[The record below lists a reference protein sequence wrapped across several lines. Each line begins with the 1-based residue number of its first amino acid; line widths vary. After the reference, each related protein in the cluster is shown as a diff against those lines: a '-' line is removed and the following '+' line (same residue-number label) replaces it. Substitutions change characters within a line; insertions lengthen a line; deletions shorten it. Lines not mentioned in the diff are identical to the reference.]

1 MCEEASLSSDVLA
14 YTHRAPVLVRKKY
27 NTTVSHGEPKTLQGD
42 GSDVSLAIPVGSQG
56 VYMTRVHTD
65 HLQFKGIIPPEECLI
80 GPPTEVEQINFENQ
94 TPTRSKYLYRVN
106 IPHCLMDKEL
116 WKHIIVRRGDVYRHR
131 PFREMPRRNPKDEE
145 DFGFEVDNKYI
156 TIHTDG
162 FSQFICTCGKTVCTA
177 SVLVFVMGSM
187 NPGTEVKGS
196 SIKLKNFLCSFLYN
210 IEDYKQVLYFQIQH
224 SI

>member
-1 MCEEASLSSDVLA
+1 MYEEVSQSSDVLP
-14 YTHRAPVLVRKKY
+14 YRHRAPVLVHKKY

-42 GSDVSLAIPVGSQG
+42 GSDVSLSIPAGSQG

-80 GPPTEVEQINFENQ
+80 GPPTEVEHINFENQ
-94 TPTRSKYLYRVN
+94 TATRPEHLYMVN

-131 PFREMPRRNPKDEE
+131 PFRKLSRRSSEDE
-145 DFGFEVDNKYI
+145 DKVGFEVDNKYI

-162 FSQFICTCGKTVCTA
+162 FSQFICTSCKTVCAA
-177 SVLVFVMGSM
+177 SVMMFVMG
-187 NPGTEVKGS
+187 NPEPCVEERET
-196 SIKLKNFLCSFLYN
+196 IIQLKNFLCSFLYK
-210 IEDYKQVLYFQIQH
+210 IKEYRQVCYQI
-224 SI
+224 SAK